1 MKPRRRTTKVAVLAG
16 VGAIALAAGPA
27 TTSPAEGA
35 PVPCPDGSPSTVSYR
50 REDASK
56 CELTVREGPLGLN
69 ALRIYNVYCPGQMTH
84 EDAVALAMGIAR
96 NHASAPAFRGAIH
109 EEFREHDLVPE
120 FASVAHLFHYYCRRG
135 DAQGLATHLK
145 IALRGT
151 RPSRVNEIAASCTLR
166 GRGAPQIGGRR
177 TFDFDYQC
185 SSQFLSTDTREFIW
199 ETASRVLSKDF
210 ALGEGRKY
218 CLHETTGIQCA
229 PCRTSDKLVIRTIP
243 MRSDERCPS
252 GTVREV
258 SRRLLLP
265 RAPVVLP
272 VKK

>member
-1 MKPRRRTTKVAVLAG
+1 MNARGRTTKLAVLAG
-16 VGAIALAAGPA
+16 VGAIAFAAGPA

-50 REDASK
+50 REDAGK
-56 CELTVREGPLGLN
+56 REGTIGLN
-69 ALRIYNVYCPGQMTH
+69 ALRIYNIYCPGQMTH
-84 EDAVALAMGIAR
+84 DDAAALAMGIAR
-96 NHASAPAFRGAIH
+96 DHASAPAFRSAIH
-109 EEFREHDLVPE
+109 EEFRKDDLVPE
-120 FASVAHLFHYYCRRG
+120 FASVAHLYHYYCRRG

-151 RPSRVNEIAASCTLR
+151 RPSRANEIAASCTLR
-166 GRGAPQIGGRR
+166 GRGAPQIGGRK

-185 SSQFLSTDTREFIW
+185 SSHFLSTDPREFIW

-218 CLHETTGIQCA
+218 CVHETTSIQCA

-243 MRSDERCPS
+243 MRGDERCPS

-258 SRRLLLP
+258 SRRALLP
-265 RAPVVLP
+265 KAPVVLP